1 MMKKFLTPAKTRRG
15 MAAQRLALKAAYY
28 TGALH
33 AYGAAKRGKIPGL
46 AILMYHSIGGS
57 EILGPGIAVSEKN
70 FAGQLEYLARS
81 FDIVPLDSAVATLR
95 SGAPI
100 PNNTIA
106 ITFDDGFRD
115 NYETAFPL
123 LKRYGAP
130 AAMFVATQPLTDGIS
145 LWQYRLRF
153 LLKKTQARELRLNW
167 PDAAF
172 GRAVF
177 NLTNK
182 RKRRRAVDALEPPLI
197 AAAPSE
203 RERML
208 AEIAHNLGVEADS
221 DPADEA
227 PTLTVEQ
234 IKQMS
239 AAGVEIGSH
248 TVTHPAL
255 SSVSRTDAAE
265 ELTASKKTLESILNR
280 RVRFLAYPFGGPQH
294 FNHEI
299 EELARAAGYDAALST
314 IRGVNG
320 SGSDL
325 FAVKRLGVFDDP
337 PAIFAFKL
345 SRWFA

>member
-1 MMKKFLTPAKTRRG
+1 MKKFLVPAKTRRG

-33 AYGAAKRGKIPGL
+33 AYGVAKRGKIPGI

-57 EILGPGIAVSEKN
+57 DLLGPGIAVSEKN

-81 FDIVPLDSAVATLR
+81 FDIVPLDSAVAMLR
-95 SGAPI
+95 GGAPT

-115 NYETAFPL
+115 NYEAAFPL
-123 LKRYGAP
+123 LKKYGAP
-130 AAMFVATQPLTDGIS
+130 AAVFVATQPLTDGIS
-145 LWQYRLRF
+145 LWPYRLRF
-153 LLKKTQARELRLNW
+153 LFKQTQARELRLNL
-167 PDAAF
+167 PDTAL
-172 GRAVF
+172 GRAAID
-177 NLTNK
+177 LTSK
-182 RKRRRAVDALEPPLI
+182 RKRRHAVDALEPTLI

-203 RERML
+203 RERVL
-208 AEIAHNLGVEADS
+208 AEIAHCLNVEADS
-221 DPADEA
+221 DPAEEA
-227 PTLTVEQ
+227 PTLTTEQ
-234 IKQMS
+234 LKTMS
-239 AAGVEIGSH
+239 DAGIEIGSH

-255 SSVSRTDAAE
+255 SSLSRTDAAE

-294 FNHEI
+294 FNREV
-299 EELARAAGYDAALST
+299 EELAQAAGYDAALST
-314 IRGVNG
+314 VRGVNAG
-320 SGSDL
+320 GVDR